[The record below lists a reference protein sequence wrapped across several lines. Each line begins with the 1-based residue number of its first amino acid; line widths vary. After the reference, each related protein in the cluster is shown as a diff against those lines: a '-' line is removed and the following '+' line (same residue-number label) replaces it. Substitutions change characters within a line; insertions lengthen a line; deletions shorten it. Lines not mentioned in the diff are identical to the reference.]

1 MRGCLGGG
9 RVGGARRAVR
19 SRGDRRRHR
28 CAPSPRGLGGWH
40 PGHRT
45 QLHTA
50 LHPPPPPRCK
60 LPGADRVKAAPP
72 TLLPLGTVSRLSF
85 KAGSCPDHPPPGGS
99 SGVRGFLSSSSLGAT
114 AFLPAWGRVP
124 YLYRSPS
131 QRGKARWREICPQ
144 RSRQPSINALFSVIR
159 PFHPSLDHFTR
170 GSFE

>member
-1 MRGCLGGG
+1 MG
-9 RVGGARRAVR
+9 
-19 SRGDRRRHR
+19 SKE
-28 CAPSPRGLGGWH
+28 PRGQASPQVCPQPTWTRGLASGSQD
-40 PGHRT
+40 PAPHRT
-45 QLHTA
+45 A
-50 LHPPPPPRCK
+50 PPPPPRCK